1 MSNKTNIEEDIKNI
15 KEYIDNWC
23 DSLTDEDGY
32 GSELDEDSKQFIQEI
47 ENILADRER
56 LEKENEELLEAKI
69 SASTNNIISNLQ
81 KELNE
86 ENNRCAKFAVENNE
100 LQIKAKKYDNL
111 IEKIKEIINNL
122 EKRDIYKLFEDIL
135 IDLQKILKTEQEKK

>member
-1 MSNKTNIEEDIKNI
+1 MSNKTNIEEDIKI
-15 KEYIDNWC
+15 
-23 DSLTDEDGY
+23 LEDY
-32 GSELDEDSKQFIQEI
+32 SYAMASISNATEKDIRISKAI

-56 LEKENEELLEAKI
+56 LEKENKELLELKI

-122 EKRDIYKLFEDIL
+122 EKRYIYKLFEDIL